1 MAQKLLKRK
10 PHKVAPGRARS
21 PSAPP
26 PTRGS
31 RTCATASAVLV
42 GTYKAKQLAW
52 IKRHGIY
59 NYPVKDGDEFD
70 EKSFASIKELWLYA
84 DVKGTRHVFEAEFI
98 GIKTREELISEYGYP
113 DGNVLAAKNAKSAKN
128 GRAGAPRTP
137 HASRYYVFKT
147 KYLEYGPR
155 LDDPFVIARTAD
167 FGGRSAKV
175 KKAIEQFKADGEFAP
190 LEHYLPSDLAKV
202 PRNRLRVC
210 EAAVQLDF
218 FPSLLK
224 PLTPM
229 EHRNKPRFTFIDL
242 FAGCG
247 GLSLGLERAGFT
259 PLLVNELN
267 ADALSTYL
275 LNRRDEF
282 PWLCDNNVSNV
293 KDLVLN
299 EKLLDGFHA
308 SIRREFGI
316 DIYKGQLD
324 LICGGPPC
332 QGFSGLGIRR
342 SYSVEKKQL
351 PSNYLYQDM
360 AFLVNRIRP
369 KIFLF
374 ENVRGLL
381 SSRWTNDGEK
391 GEIFRDVLK
400 TFRDIGAYHVRYKL
414 VHAKDYGV
422 PQNRPRVLIVGLRKD
437 IFPEPTVK
445 SDDAVLAGFL
455 PRPIGGYPTIEE
467 LLSDLIDPEY
477 QRGAVTKTYPRAP
490 QNVFQTQLRT
500 KRDGTI
506 FAAGDVVSEMEYSN
520 HSDFIVEKFTEMIR
534 NGGEIPERFRTKKFA
549 QKVLP
554 RTWGKDGP
562 TITACSAPDDYVH
575 FSQPRSLTVREWAR
589 LQTFPD
595 WYVFTGKRTT
605 GGLRRAGNPREGI
618 FDRELP
624 KYTQVGNA
632 VPVELAY
639 NVGMH
644 FVKLLQGVK

>member
-1 MAQKLLKRK
+1 MERKRQEKAKRK
-10 PHKVAPGRARS
+10 TSQTSSCVGEQ
-21 PSAPP
+21 
-26 PTRGS
+26 
-31 RTCATASAVLV
+31 CASAKRIVLV
-42 GTYKAKQLAW
+42 GTYKRKLNQLKW
-52 IKRHGIY
+52 IGKRHLY
-59 NYPVKDGDEFD
+59 NYPLSEEEAKVDNGTWNNV
-70 EKSFASIKELWLYA
+70 KELWLYS
-84 DVKGTRHVFEAEFI
+84 GTTDRRHIYTAEFL
-98 GIKTREELISEYGYP
+98 GVKPRKEFLAEHPDYP
-113 DGNVLAAKNAKSAKN
+113 KGKGHGDYYVVFSVRYKYQPTIDDSVVVV
-128 GRAGAPRTP
+128 RASDFKRTP
-137 HASRYYVFKT
+137 KVIQAVKAYQAGGELGCLLD
-147 KYLEYGPR
+147 YLPAE
-155 LDDPFVIARTAD
+155 L
-167 FGGRSAKV
+167 
-175 KKAIEQFKADGEFAP
+175 AP
-190 LEHYLPSDLAKV
+190 LTHDQ
-202 PRNRLRVC
+202 LRVC

-218 FPSLLK
+218 LPVLLK
-224 PLTPM
+224 PVQAATHYP
-229 EHRNKPRFTFIDL
+229 RPRFTFIDL

-267 ADALSTYL
+267 PDALSTYL

-299 EKLLDGFHA
+299 DNLLDRFHA
-308 SIRREFGI
+308 SIIKDFGVN
-316 DIYKGQLD
+316 IYNGELD

-360 AFLVNRIRP
+360 AFLINRIRP
-369 KIFLF
+369 KMFLF

-381 SSRWTNDGEK
+381 SSRWTDDGEK

-422 PQNRPRVLIVGLRKD
+422 PQNRPRILIVGLRTD
-437 IFPEPTVK
+437 IFPEPTEK
-445 SDDAVLAGFL
+445 SDDAVLSGFL
-455 PRPIGGYPTIEE
+455 PRPVQGYPTIEE
-467 LLSDLIDPEY
+467 LLSDLVDPEY
-477 QRGAVTKTYPRAP
+477 ARGAVTKAYPRAP
-490 QNVFQTQLRT
+490 QNDVQRRLRT

-506 FAAGDVVSEMEYSN
+506 FEAGDAVSEMEYSN

-534 NGGEIPERFRTKKFA
+534 NGGVIPERFRTKKFA

-554 RTWGKDGP
+554 RTWGEDGP

-575 FSQPRSLTVREWAR
+575 FCQPRSLTVREWAR

-595 WYVFTGKRTT
+595 WYVFAGKRTT
-605 GGLRRAGNPREGI
+605 GGLRRAGNPREGL

-624 KYTQVGNA
+624 KYTQIGNA

-639 NVGMH
+639 NIGLN
-644 FVKLLQGVK
+644 FIRLLEEVKKHVEGR

>member
-1 MAQKLLKRK
+1 MRCFVGL
-10 PHKVAPGRARS
+10 P
-21 PSAPP
+21 
-26 PTRGS
+26 
-31 RTCATASAVLV
+31 TASRYIVKVRPIHLECAFCVSGVMVKTDKTIVLV
-42 GTYKAKQLAW
+42 GIYEAGQL
-52 IKRHGIY
+52 RGIEQQGRY
-59 NYPVKDGDEFD
+59 LFPLTCAEAQQTTGWERIT
-70 EKSFASIKELWLYA
+70 EMWLYA
-84 DVKGTRHVFEAEFI
+84 HKDDKRHAYQARFC
-98 GIKTREELISEYGYP
+98 GIKTLRECCDENLTCPNKQDVADLHYATFSVSPSYEVAENPVVILRLSDFIIDEKG
-113 DGNVLAAKNAKSAKN
+113 K
-128 GRAGAPRTP
+128 
-137 HASRYYVFKT
+137 FKA
-147 KYLEYGPR
+147 LESPR
-155 LDDPFVIARTAD
+155 LNDLSEAD
-167 FGGRSAKV
+167 RDCLPIEFRSYIGSK
-175 KKAIEQFKADGEFAP
+175 
-190 LEHYLPSDLAKV
+190 
-202 PRNRLRVC
+202 
-210 EAAVQLDF
+210 AAVSEPEYQLNF

-224 PLTPM
+224 LAKGATAF
-229 EHRNKPRFTFIDL
+229 KPNFTFIDL

-267 ADALSTYL
+267 ADALETYL

-299 EKLLDGFHA
+299 EALLTKFAD
-308 SIRREFGI
+308 SIKKDFKI
-316 DIYKGQLD
+316 DIFNGELD

-360 AFLVNRIRP
+360 AFLINRIRP

-381 SSRWTNDGEK
+381 SARWTNDGTK
-391 GEIFRDVLK
+391 GEIFQDVLK
-400 TFRDIGAYHVRYKL
+400 TFEDIGAYHIRYKL

-437 IFPEPTVK
+437 LFNEPETHL
-445 SDDAVLAGFL
+445 DAVSDGFL
-455 PRPIGGYPTIEE
+455 PKPVGGYPSIEE
-467 LLSDLIDPEY
+467 LLSDLIDPNY
-477 QRGAVTKTYPRAP
+477 QRGTITETYPTAP
-490 QNVFQTQLRT
+490 QNEVQQRFRT
-500 KRDGTI
+500 RRDGST
-506 FAAGDVVSEMEYSN
+506 FRAGDALSEMEYSN
-520 HSDFIVEKFTEMIR
+520 HSDMIVAKFTAMIN
-534 NGGEIPERFRTKKFA
+534 NGGIIPEEFKTKKFA

-554 RTWGKDGP
+554 RNWGKSGP

-595 WYVFTGKRTT
+595 WYVFAGKRTT

-624 KYTQVGNA
+624 KYTQIGNA

-639 NVGMH
+639 NIGNH
-644 FVKLLQGVK
+644 FVQLLKHQKKTSC

>member
-1 MAQKLLKRK
+1 MAQKLLRAKK
-10 PHKVAPGRARS
+10 SKIAPKKDAVADVGV
-21 PSAPP
+21 
-26 PTRGS
+26 
-31 RTCATASAVLV
+31 VLV
-42 GTYKAKQLAW
+42 GTYKEKQLAW
-52 IKRHGIY
+52 IRKNSVY
-59 NYPVKDGDEFD
+59 NYPIGEGDELKP
-70 EKSFASIKELWLYA
+70 ESCANVKELWLYA
-84 DVKGTRHVFEAEFI
+84 SAKAKRHCFSAEFV
-98 GIKTREELISEYGYP
+98 GIQTKDEF
-113 DGNVLAAKNAKSAKN
+113 LAANPTYKKL
-128 GRAGAPRTP
+128 GP
-137 HASRYYVFKT
+137 SRHTRYLVFKT
-147 KYLEYGPR
+147 KSLEYGPK
-155 LDDPFVIARTAD
+155 LEGTTVFARVSD
-167 FGGRSAKV
+167 FSSGRSKKV
-175 KKAIEQFKADGEFAP
+175 AKAIKQFHDGGEFGSLAD
-190 LEHYLPSDLAKV
+190 YLPTELSKL
-202 PRNRLRVC
+202 PREQLRVC
-210 EAAVQLDF
+210 EAGVQLNF
-218 FPSLLK
+218 FPVLLK
-224 PLTPM
+224 PVQSMKKYAIP
-229 EHRNKPRFTFIDL
+229 KYTFIDL

-267 ADALSTYL
+267 PDALSTYL

-293 KDLVLN
+293 KDLVLDEN
-299 EKLLDGFHA
+299 LLDRFHA
-308 SIRREFGI
+308 SIRRDLGV
-316 DIYKGQLD
+316 DIYKGELD

-360 AFLVNRIRP
+360 AFLINKIRP

-381 SSRWTNDGEK
+381 SSRWTDNGEK

-422 PQNRPRVLIVGLRKD
+422 PQNRPRILIVGLRKD
-437 IFPEPTVK
+437 VFPEPSTK

-455 PRPIGGYPTIEE
+455 PKPIGGYPTIEE
-467 LLSDLIDPEY
+467 LLSDLVDTRY
-477 QRGAVTKTYPRAP
+477 VRGTVTETYPRAP
-490 QNVFQTQLRT
+490 QNSVQRQLRT
-500 KRDGTI
+500 KRDGTV
-506 FAAGDVVSEMEYSN
+506 FAAGDAVSEMEYSN
-520 HSDFIVEKFTEMIR
+520 HSDYIVEKFTEMIR

-575 FSQPRSLTVREWAR
+575 FCQPRSLTVREWAR

-595 WYVFTGKRTT
+595 WYVFAGKRTT
-605 GGLRRAGNPREGI
+605 GGLRRAGNPREGL

-624 KYTQVGNA
+624 KYTQIGNA

-639 NVGMH
+639 NIGLN
-644 FVKLLQGVK
+644 FVRLLEEVKKHVEGR

>member
-1 MAQKLLKRK
+1 MARLLKTTRRK
-10 PHKVAPGRARS
+10 IKTQKSVPDTNTKS
-21 PSAPP
+21 PSV
-26 PTRGS
+26 
-31 RTCATASAVLV
+31 VLV
-42 GTYKAKQLAW
+42 GTYKSNQLAF
-52 IKRHGIY
+52 IEQEGVY
-59 NYPVKDGDEFD
+59 NYPIGEDDKLRPE
-70 EKSFASIKELWLYA
+70 EASCVKELWLYA
-84 DVKGTRHVFEAEFI
+84 GRTKATRHVFKASFI
-98 GIKTREELISEYGYP
+98 GIQTREEFLAAHPKYP
-113 DGNVLAAKNAKSAKN
+113 KGPKSKHTRYLVFAAKNLDYGSAIDDATRVFA
-128 GRAGAPRTP
+128 RASDFTSG
-137 HASRYYVFKT
+137 KT
-147 KYLEYGPR
+147 RK
-155 LDDPFVIARTAD
+155 IAAAIREFEEGGEFGLIAD
-167 FGGRSAKV
+167 FFP
-175 KKAIEQFKADGEFAP
+175 E
-190 LEHYLPSDLAKV
+190 DLANV
-202 PRNRLRVC
+202 PRNQLRVC
-210 EAAVQLDF
+210 EAAVQLSF
-218 FPSLLK
+218 FTALLK
-224 PLTPM
+224 PM
-229 EHRNKPRFTFIDL
+229 VAVHCAKKPELSFIDL

-267 ADALSTYL
+267 SDAMSTYL

-299 EKLLDGFHA
+299 DSLLDGFRA
-308 SIRREFGI
+308 SIKKDFGI
-316 DIYKGQLD
+316 DIYNGELD

-360 AFLVNRIRP
+360 AFLINKIRP

-381 SSRWTNDGEK
+381 SARWTDDGEK
-391 GEIFRDVLK
+391 GEIFKDVLK
-400 TFRDIGAYHVRYKL
+400 TFREIGAYHIRYKL

-422 PQNRPRVLIVGLRKD
+422 PQNRPRILIVGLRTD

-445 SDDAVLAGFL
+445 SDDAVLSGLL
-455 PRPIGGYPTIEE
+455 PKPVGGYPTIEE
-467 LLSDLIDPEY
+467 LLGDLMDPSY
-477 QRGAVTKTYPRAP
+477 QRGSITKAYPHPP
-490 QNVFQTQLRT
+490 QNDCQRRLRT
-500 KRDGTI
+500 KRDGSVY
-506 FAAGDVVSEMEYSN
+506 AVGDSVSEMEYSN
-520 HSDFIVEKFTEMIR
+520 HSDFIVEKFTAMIA

-554 RTWGKDGP
+554 RQWGKDGP

-575 FSQPRSLTVREWAR
+575 FAQPRSLTVREWAR

-595 WYVFTGKRTT
+595 WYVFAGKRTT

-639 NVGMH
+639 NIGKH
-644 FVKLLQGVK
+644 FKHLLMEGL

>member
-1 MAQKLLKRK
+1 MADKLMKKKAR
-10 PHKVAPGRARS
+10 KVAPKK
-21 PSAPP
+21 APAEAQK
-26 PTRGS
+26 RV
-31 RTCATASAVLV
+31 VLV
-42 GTYKAKQLAW
+42 GTYKEKQLAW
-52 IKRHGIY
+52 IKKHGVY

-70 EKSFASIKELWLYA
+70 PKAFAAIKELWLYA
-84 DVKGTRHVFEAEFI
+84 GVKGKQHAFEVEFVGKMTKAEFI
-98 GIKTREELISEYGYP
+98 AANPTYAKLGPSRSRE
-113 DGNVLAAKNAKSAKN
+113 
-128 GRAGAPRTP
+128 
-137 HASRYYVFKT
+137 YYVFKT
-147 KYLEYGPR
+147 KFLEYGPR
-155 LDDPFVIARTAD
+155 LENPVVIVRTAD

-175 KKAIEQFKADGEFAP
+175 KKAIEQFKADGEYAP
-190 LEHYLPSDLAKV
+190 LEHYLPSELAQV
-202 PRNRLRVC
+202 PRSQLRVC
-210 EAAVQLDF
+210 EAAVQLYF
-218 FPSLLK
+218 FPALLK
-224 PLTPM
+224 PIVHAAKTT
-229 EHRNKPRFTFIDL
+229 HPRFSFIDL

-267 ADALSTYL
+267 YDALSTYL

-299 EKLLDGFHA
+299 EALLDRFQA
-308 SIRREFGI
+308 SILKDFGI
-316 DIYKGQLD
+316 NIYAGELD

-360 AFLVNRIRP
+360 AFLINKIRP

-381 SSRWTNDGEK
+381 SSRWTDDGEK

-400 TFRDIGAYHVRYKL
+400 TFRDIGAYHVRFKL

-422 PQNRPRVLIVGLRKD
+422 PQNRPRILIVGLRKD
-437 IFPEPTVK
+437 IFPEPAIK

-455 PRPIGGYPTIEE
+455 PRPVGGYPAIEE
-467 LLSDLIDPEY
+467 LLGDLVDPRY
-477 QRGAVTKTYPRAP
+477 QRGTVTERYPRAP
-490 QNVFQTQLRT
+490 QNETQRRLRT

-506 FAAGDVVSEMEYSN
+506 FEAGDAVSEMEYSN

-554 RTWGKDGP
+554 KIWGKDGP

-575 FSQPRSLTVREWAR
+575 YCQPRSLTVREWAR

-595 WYVFTGKRTT
+595 WYVFAGKRTT

-624 KYTQVGNA
+624 KYTQIGNA

-639 NVGMH
+639 NIGLN
-644 FVKLLQGVK
+644 FVKLLGEVK

>member
-1 MAQKLLKRK
+1 MERKHQKKLKK
-10 PHKVAPGRARS
+10 NASQNSSCVGEH
-21 PSAPP
+21 
-26 PTRGS
+26 
-31 RTCATASAVLV
+31 CASAKRIVLV
-42 GTYKAKQLAW
+42 GTYKHEPDQLKW
-52 IKRHGIY
+52 IGKRHLY
-59 NYPVKDGDEFD
+59 NYPLSAEEAKADNGAWNNV
-70 EKSFASIKELWLYA
+70 KELWLYSGTKDRRHIYTA
-84 DVKGTRHVFEAEFI
+84 ELLGVKPRKEFLAEHPDYPKGKGKGHGDYYAVFSVHY
-98 GIKTREELISEYGYP
+98 KYQPTLEES
-113 DGNVLAAKNAKSAKN
+113 VVVV
-128 GRAGAPRTP
+128 RASDFKRTP
-137 HASRYYVFKT
+137 KVAQAVRAYQAGGELGCLLD
-147 KYLEYGPR
+147 YLPAE
-155 LDDPFVIARTAD
+155 L
-167 FGGRSAKV
+167 
-175 KKAIEQFKADGEFAP
+175 AP
-190 LEHYLPSDLAKV
+190 LTHDQ
-202 PRNRLRVC
+202 LRVC
-210 EAAVQLDF
+210 EAALQLDF
-218 FPSLLK
+218 FPILLK
-224 PLTPM
+224 PMQSVKKYPA
-229 EHRNKPRFTFIDL
+229 PRFTFIDL

-267 ADALSTYL
+267 PDALSTYL

-293 KDLVLN
+293 KDLVLDEN
-299 EKLLDGFHA
+299 LLDRFHA
-308 SIRREFGI
+308 SIKRDFGV
-316 DIYKGQLD
+316 DIYRGQLD

-360 AFLVNRIRP
+360 AFLVNKIRP

-381 SSRWTNDGEK
+381 SSRWTDKGEK

-400 TFRDIGAYHVRYKL
+400 TFRDIGAYHIRYKL

-422 PQNRPRVLIVGLRKD
+422 PQNRPRILIVGLRKD
-437 IFPEPTVK
+437 IFPEPMVK
-445 SDDAVLAGFL
+445 SDDAVLSGFL
-455 PRPIGGYPTIEE
+455 PEPIGGYPTIEE
-467 LLSDLIDPEY
+467 LLSDLVDTRY
-477 QRGAVTKTYPRAP
+477 VRGTVTETYPRAP
-490 QNVFQTQLRT
+490 QNRVQRQLRT
-500 KRDGTI
+500 KRDGTV
-506 FAAGDVVSEMEYSN
+506 FAAGDAVSEMEYSN
-520 HSDFIVEKFTEMIR
+520 HSDYIVEKFTEMIR

-575 FSQPRSLTVREWAR
+575 FCQPRSLTVREWAR

-595 WYVFTGKRTT
+595 WYVFAGKRTT

-624 KYTQVGNA
+624 KYTQIGNA

-639 NVGMH
+639 NIGLN
-644 FVKLLQGVK
+644 FVRLLEEVKKHVEGC

>member
-1 MAQKLLKRK
+1 MAQKLLKAGGKR
-10 PHKVAPGRARS
+10 KVAARR
-21 PSAPP
+21 PAKK
-26 PTRGS
+26 TEGGS
-31 RTCATASAVLV
+31 VVLV
-42 GTYKAKQLAW
+42 GTYRENQLDW
-52 IKRHGIY
+52 IKKNGVY
-59 NYPVKDGDEFD
+59 NYPVEDEDGRGRRPRRPA
-70 EKSFASIKELWLYA
+70 EKKTDLLPTCAKVKELWLYA
-84 DVKGTRHVFEAEFI
+84 GAKAKRHCFAAEFV
-98 GIKTREELISEYGYP
+98 GIQSKAEF
-113 DGNVLAAKNAKSAKN
+113 LAANPTYAKKV
-128 GRAGAPRTP
+128 GKPR
-137 HASRYYVFKT
+137 HAQYAVFKT
-147 KYLEYGPR
+147 KPFDYGPKLEGMTVVAR
-155 LDDPFVIARTAD
+155 AVDFAKGRGQTKKIAA
-167 FGGRSAKV
+167 
-175 KKAIEQFKADGEFAP
+175 AIRQFHADGEFAP
-190 LEHYLPSDLAKV
+190 LAAYLPKELGEV
-202 PRNRLRVC
+202 PRQQLRVC
-210 EAAVQLDF
+210 EAAVQLNF
-218 FPSLLK
+218 FPKTLK
-224 PLTPM
+224 PI
-229 EHRNKPRFTFIDL
+229 EAVKIKVKPKFTFIDL

-267 ADALSTYL
+267 PDALSTYL

-293 KDLVLN
+293 KDLVLK
-299 EKLLDGFHA
+299 EKLLDGFQA
-308 SIRREFGI
+308 SIKKDFGI

-360 AFLVNRIRP
+360 AFLINRIRP

-381 SSRWTNDGEK
+381 SAKWTNDGEK
-391 GEIFRDVLK
+391 GEIFKDVLQ
-400 TFRDIGAYHVRYKL
+400 TFKDIGAYHIRFKL
-414 VHAKDYGV
+414 VHAKDYGI
-422 PQNRPRVLIVGLRKD
+422 PQNRPRILIVGLRKD
-437 IFPEPTVK
+437 VFPEPKIK

-455 PRPIGGYPTIEE
+455 PKPVGGYPSIEE
-467 LLSDLIDPEY
+467 LLGDLMDPTY
-477 QRGAVTKTYPRAP
+477 RRGTVTEKYPRAP
-490 QNVFQTQLRT
+490 QNDFQRRLRT
-500 KRDGTI
+500 KRDGSVYG
-506 FAAGDVVSEMEYSN
+506 AGDAVSEMEYSN
-520 HSDFIVEKFTEMIR
+520 HSDYIVEKFTAMIA

-554 RTWGKDGP
+554 RKWGKEGP

-595 WYVFTGKRTT
+595 WYVFAGKRTT

-639 NVGMH
+639 NVGKH
-644 FVKLLQGVK
+644 FVSLLAEHIK

>member
-1 MAQKLLKRK
+1 MATKKRQLAK
-10 PHKVAPGRARS
+10 NIQQIVASGTKAQR
-21 PSAPP
+21 
-26 PTRGS
+26 
-31 RTCATASAVLV
+31 CVLV
-42 GTYKAKQLAW
+42 ATYKKEPNQLKW
-52 IKRHGIY
+52 IGKRHLY
-59 NYPVKDGDEFD
+59 NYPLSKEESENTAWDKV
-70 EKSFASIKELWLYA
+70 KELWLYSGTKDRRHIYMA
-84 DVKGTRHVFEAEFI
+84 DFV
-98 GIKTREELISEYGYP
+98 GIKARKDFLAEHPDYP
-113 DGNVLAAKNAKSAKN
+113 KGNGKGHGDCYAVFSVRNKYQPTLDESVVVVRAADFK
-128 GRAGAPRTP
+128 RTP
-137 HASRYYVFKT
+137 KVAQAVRVYQ
-147 KYLEYGPR
+147 
-155 LDDPFVIARTAD
+155 A
-167 FGGRSAKV
+167 GGELGCLHDCLPA
-175 KKAIEQFKADGEFAP
+175 ELAP
-190 LEHYLPSDLAKV
+190 LTHDQ
-202 PRNRLRVC
+202 LRVC
-210 EAAVQLDF
+210 ETAVQLNF
-218 FPSLLK
+218 FPSLIK
-224 PLTPM
+224 PLKSMKKYPV
-229 EHRNKPRFTFIDL
+229 PRFTFIDL

-267 ADALSTYL
+267 PDALSTYL

-293 KDLVLN
+293 KDLVLD

-308 SIRREFGI
+308 SIKKDLGV

-360 AFLVNRIRP
+360 AFLINKIRP

-381 SSRWTNDGEK
+381 SSRWTDNGEK

-422 PQNRPRVLIVGLRKD
+422 PQNRPRILIVGLRKD
-437 IFPEPTVK
+437 IFPEPSIK

-455 PRPIGGYPTIEE
+455 PKPIGGYPTIEE
-467 LLSDLIDPEY
+467 LLSDLVDTRY
-477 QRGAVTKTYPRAP
+477 VRGTITETYPRAP
-490 QNVFQTQLRT
+490 QNSVQKQLRT
-500 KRDGTI
+500 KRDGTV

-520 HSDFIVEKFTEMIR
+520 HSDYIVEKFTEMIR

-575 FSQPRSLTVREWAR
+575 FCQPRSLTVREWAR

-595 WYVFTGKRTT
+595 WYVFAGKRTT
-605 GGLRRAGNPREGI
+605 GGLRRAGNPREGL

-624 KYTQVGNA
+624 KYTQIGNA

-639 NVGMH
+639 NIGLN
-644 FVKLLQGVK
+644 FVRLLEEVKKHVEGC